1 MQSNRL
7 CNFFTLPGNY
17 NLDMKHKHPNIW
29 PNHKLIRLIL
39 RRVFLNECANCN

>member
-17 NLDMKHKHPNIW
+17 NLDMKVDFKEGFP
-29 PNHKLIRLIL
+29 
-39 RRVFLNECANCN
+39 E